1 MATNYRQF
9 TNTEPTTLP
18 LLAPGLVAGSR
29 YVEEDIHSTR
39 HHPTVQTVKHQL
51 DQVTGIMRE
60 NVVKVLDR
68 DVVLGDLEVK
78 AENLR
83 DGSTR
88 YEHSSR
94 KLKRQMCCKN
104 FKVTMILVAVVLLII
119 LFIVLM
125 AVYSNRKK

>member
-29 YVEEDIHSTR
+29 YVKEDN
-39 HHPTVQTVKHQL
+39 HPTVQTVKHQL

-60 NVVKVLDR
+60 NVGKALDR

-83 DGSTR
+83 DGSAR
-88 YEHSSR
+88 FEHSSR
-94 KLKRQMCCKN
+94 QLERQMCCKN